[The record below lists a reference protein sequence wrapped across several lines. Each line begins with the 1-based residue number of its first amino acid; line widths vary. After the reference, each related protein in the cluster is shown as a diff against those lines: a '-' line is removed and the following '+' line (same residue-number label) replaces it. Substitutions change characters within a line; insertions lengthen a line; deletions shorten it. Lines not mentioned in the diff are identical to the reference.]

1 MPNVLWNIA
10 NIERVV
16 DDVKQRL
23 RARQV
28 QSVVTVPKIEAQI
41 EARRQQ
47 QKAVLK
53 QITERMVDALRMFH
67 MRSVRRY
74 GGPAFHQILHPRRLC
89 GGG

>member
-23 RARQV
+23 RARQA
-28 QSVVTVPKIEAQI
+28 QSVVTVPKIKTQI

-47 QKAVLK
+47 QKAVLT
-53 QITERMVDALRMFH
+53 QITERMVVGKPALSTLDEWSTSS
-67 MRSVRRY
+67 RSPGASSREKLTRR
-74 GGPAFHQILHPRRLC
+74 
-89 GGG
+89 